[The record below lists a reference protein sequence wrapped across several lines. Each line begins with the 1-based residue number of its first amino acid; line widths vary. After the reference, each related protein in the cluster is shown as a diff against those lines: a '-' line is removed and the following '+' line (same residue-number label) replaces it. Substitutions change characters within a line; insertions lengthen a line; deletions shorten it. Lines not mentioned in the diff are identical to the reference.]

1 MMLQEETIMFKNN
14 WNQLV
19 QNGFNVIYSYIN
31 DKNNI
36 TPYQMKKDE
45 VLRQYGLVNQIMVSR
60 YPEIRKL
67 CAINL
72 YEQLRKY
79 CGSIIA
85 QSNNKISLDYF
96 VSKWNSYSKVLY
108 DWVKKAFKYLDKV
121 KKIIN
126 RDASLK
132 EDVFNIFKE
141 EIYDKSKESLY
152 QEFEKITSEY
162 RNNGK
167 ININLCKEYIQ
178 FLKLFKEDSL
188 IENFLSSTEKY
199 FGDLVQNHVNSNF
212 STYMNFFSG
221 EINKEEKFLNE
232 VFPEEQK
239 EALNRIYEVV
249 YIQNFS
255 KLLSSNDG
263 FLFMLN
269 NCENSE
275 NSIDTNINNINEKLK
290 QTFEIFASNENSFS
304 MMTKLFKDFIKNNF
318 KEKIINKEGLDK
330 PNMQGMKPRDI
341 LLKTNFIESYL
352 MFQRNIN
359 EIINTCFSNNNI
371 MNLVFKDSLV
381 DIQSTQDNA
390 NMTYI
395 LPYYFDDGL
404 TKLLTDEQR
413 KIQINKGLEIFN
425 FVPDKD
431 IFVEI
436 YRDLLSNRI
445 INLYNKNY
453 TDNKNQCLYINLE
466 TTIIEAFT
474 QECGTDYS
482 FNLNNIISDYTLN
495 ENELSKKF
503 VSFINEE
510 KNLLIDNN
518 NSNLNNNNDGTEAN
532 KNENENNINE
542 IEKKEGQ
549 NTSINKDDINN
560 LLNVETNI
568 RIFSSENW
576 PTNFNIRTALLPDNI
591 SSLTKEISKFYHK
604 LYPGRIIKFSLL
616 YSYIL
621 INVNFSKI
629 LNTQLHFDIKCTTFQ
644 AIILLKFNEIYH
656 KYNNKIKKDEL
667 LKILQFESNEDFS
680 KAIFSLINSNLILED
695 NDGFYSLNN
704 QLNIANGQILSFTNV
719 EDSEIKKKEKQ
730 EIDRTYSVDGNIV
743 KIVKQEK
750 TIIHNNLIVKV
761 LGALSNFSIK
771 EEFISKRINSLI
783 EREIIFK
790 SKTDPNSYVYSE
802 Q

>member
-1 MMLQEETIMFKNN
+1 MMLQEERVMFQNN

-19 QNGFNVIYSYIN
+19 QNGFNVIFSYIN

-45 VLRQYGLVNQIMVSR
+45 VLRQYGLVYQIMVSR
-60 YPEIRKL
+60 FPEIRKL
-67 CAINL
+67 CAVKL

-79 CGSIIA
+79 CRSIIA

-96 VSKWNSYSKVLY
+96 LSKWNSYSKVLY

-152 QEFEKITSEY
+152 EEFEKFLNEY
-162 RNNGK
+162 RNNER
-167 ININLCKEYIQ
+167 ININLCKEYIK

-188 IENFLSSTEKY
+188 IQRFLVSTEIY
-199 FGDLVQNHVNSNF
+199 FDDLVQNHINSNF
-212 STYMNFFSG
+212 STYMDYFSG

-232 VFPEEQK
+232 VFPEEKK
-239 EALNRIYEVV
+239 EALSRIYEIV
-249 YIQNFS
+249 YYKNFE

-263 FLFMLN
+263 FLYMLD
-269 NCENSE
+269 NCQNSVKT
-275 NSIDTNINNINEKLK
+275 IDTNINNNKKRLK
-290 QTFEIFASNENSFS
+290 HAFEIFVSNENSFS

-318 KEKIINKEGLDK
+318 KENIIIKEGLDN
-330 PNMQGMKPRDI
+330 PNIQGMKPRDI
-341 LLKTNFIESYL
+341 LLKTNYIESYL
-352 MFQRNIN
+352 MYQRNIN

-371 MNLVFKDSLV
+371 MNLVFKDGLV

-413 KIQINKGLEIFN
+413 QIQINKGLEIFN

-466 TTIIEAFT
+466 STIIEAFT
-474 QECGTDYS
+474 QECGADYS
-482 FNLNNIISDYTLN
+482 FNLNNIINDYSLN

-503 VSFINEE
+503 ISFINEE
-510 KNLLIDNN
+510 KNLLINN
-518 NSNLNNNNDGTEAN
+518 NNTNFNNNNDNIEKN
-532 KNENENNINE
+532 KNENNINNNT
-542 IEKKEGQ
+542 EKKESQ
-549 NTSINKDDINN
+549 NTIINKDDISN

-576 PTNFNIRTALLPDNI
+576 PTNFNIRTALLPDKI
-591 SSLTKEISKFYHK
+591 SSITKEISKFYYK
-604 LYPGRIIKFSLL
+604 LYPGRILKLSLL
-616 YSYIL
+616 NSYTL
-621 INVNFSKI
+621 LSVNFSKI
-629 LNTQLHFDIKCTTFQ
+629 LNTQLQFGIKCTTFQ

-656 KYNNKIKKDEL
+656 KYNNKIKKEEL
-667 LKILQFESNEDFS
+667 LKRLQFESNEDFN
-680 KAIFSLINSNLILED
+680 KAMFPLINSNLICED
-695 NDGFYSLNN
+695 NDGFLSLNN
-704 QLNIANGQILSFTNV
+704 KLNVINGQILSFTNV
-719 EDSEIKKKEKQ
+719 EVSEIKKKEKQ

-750 TIIHNNLIVKV
+750 TIIHKNLIAKV
-761 LGALSNFSIK
+761 LGALRNFTIK
-771 EEFISKRINSLI
+771 EEFIVKRINSLI